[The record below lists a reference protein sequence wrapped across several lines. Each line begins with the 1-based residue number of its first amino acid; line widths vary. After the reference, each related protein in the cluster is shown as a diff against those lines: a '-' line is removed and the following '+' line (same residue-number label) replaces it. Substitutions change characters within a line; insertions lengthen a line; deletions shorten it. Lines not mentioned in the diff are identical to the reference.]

1 MRNPYFRLVSI
12 ISMIVLL
19 TGVTIPPIHNAYDW
33 MVEGNAYDC
42 DFGFWLDGGGDV
54 NGDGY
59 DDIIIGAPSYTN
71 AFAGEGAAFIYYGSA
86 TGLSDEPAWVTY
98 GENDSAGYGRCVSI
112 SGDVNGDGYDDI
124 LIGSHQYTGT
134 KINEGKVYYYKGG
147 PDGPA
152 MVPSWTKVSAR
163 KQAKLGEAVTILGD
177 INLDGFDDIA
187 VGAHG
192 WDDDE
197 TLGPGV
203 GNKAGK
209 AWIYLG
215 TADGPALTE
224 NFVEIG
230 ATTDANIGVSLDRAG
245 DINGDGYMDV
255 SIGGYIFLIGD
266 GMVCVFRGDDGGV
279 DEDLEFMAVGGA
291 MDTSFYAI
299 NQTTGGDL
307 NGDGYDDLVIGAP
320 RYDAN
325 GIYQSGKLHV
335 HYGGADGLQDE
346 VGWIGTGSQY
356 DERWAFNVNEAGD
369 LNHDGYGD
377 LLVGAKYYDD
387 GAFMHAG
394 KAELYLGGPAGPQ
407 RKPAWTFI
415 GTAAYSAVGT
425 NLCRAGDV
433 NGDGHDDII
442 VSGDEYT
449 GDTYGEGVVYAF
461 YGQEQKCDPPQ
472 HPTIL
477 QLTPNSALIKWN
489 WLYGAEKYKLY
500 MKRSDGYGTQYSFV
514 TKDSTALMIGLTPGT
529 HYVAYVMGRCEA
541 GWTAKSTI
549 LEFTTPMP
557 REGEME
563 GMKIYPTLVDQQISI
578 YTGTETG
585 DFDITVF
592 DAAGVL
598 VFEKKI
604 NVTDPG
610 ATVAIN
616 EVGSLP
622 SGTYFISVQ
631 SKESKFTTRF
641 IRQ

>member
-1 MRNPYFRLVSI
+1 
-12 ISMIVLL
+12 MIVLL
-19 TGVTIPPIHNAYDW
+19 TGVTIPPIPAAYDW
-33 MVEGNAYDC
+33 MVEGDAYDC

-59 DDIIIGAPSYTN
+59 ADIIVGSPGYTHD
-71 AFAGEGAAFIYYGSA
+71 FIGEGAVFIYYGSA
-86 TGLSDEPAWVTY
+86 SGLSHEPDWVTY

-112 SGDVNGDGYDDI
+112 SGDVNGDGYDDV

-152 MVPSWTKVSAR
+152 TVASWTKVSGR
-163 KQAKLGEAVTILGD
+163 KQAKLGEALSILGD
-177 INLDGFDDIA
+177 INKDGYDDIS

-197 TLGPGV
+197 TLGGAL

-215 TADGPALTE
+215 TPEGPALTE

-230 ATTDANIGVSLDRAG
+230 FTTDANIGVSLDRAG
-245 DINGDGYMDV
+245 DINGDGYMDLM
-255 SIGGYIFLIGD
+255 IGGYIFLIGD
-266 GMVCVFRGDDGGV
+266 GMVCVFRGDDTGV
-279 DEDLEFMAVGGA
+279 DEGLDFMGVGGA

-299 NQTTGGDL
+299 NLSTAGDL
-307 NGDGYDDLVIGAP
+307 NGDGYDDVVIGAP

-335 HYGGADGLQDE
+335 HYGSEDGLHDE

-369 LNHDGYGD
+369 LNRDGYGD
-377 LLVGAKYYDD
+377 LLVGAKYFNS
-387 GAFMHAG
+387 GTFQHAG

-407 RKPAWTFI
+407 RRPVWSFAGLDSNSCI
-415 GTAAYSAVGT
+415 GT

-433 NGDGHDDII
+433 NGDGREDII
-442 VSGDEYT
+442 VSGDEYS
-449 GDTYGEGVVYAF
+449 GDIYGEGVVYAF
-461 YGQEQKCDPPQ
+461 YGQAQQCDPPE

-477 QLTPNSALIKWN
+477 QLTPNSALIKWS
-489 WLYGAEKYKLY
+489 WLYGSEKYKFY
-500 MKRSDGYGTQYSFV
+500 MKRSDGYGTQYSYV
-514 TKDSTALMIGLTPGT
+514 TEDSTALMIGLTPGT
-529 HYVAYVMGRCEA
+529 HYVCYVMGKCDA
-541 GWTAKSTI
+541 GWTARSSI

-557 REGEME
+557 RESEME
-563 GMKIYPTLVDQQISI
+563 AMKIYPTIVDQQISVF
-578 YTGTETG
+578 TGSETG
-585 DFDITVF
+585 DFTITVF
-592 DAAGVL
+592 DAGGGMI
-598 VFEKKI
+598 FEKMI
-604 NVTDPG
+604 NVTDPN
-610 ATVAIN
+610 ATVSIN
-616 EVGSLP
+616 EVGALP
-622 SGTYFISVQ
+622 SGSYFISVQ
-631 SKESKFTTRF
+631 SNQSKFTTRF